1 MPGVPIIPSTYAL
14 PSRMARI
21 VLTTVG
27 SYGDLHPYIAL
38 GLGLLSRG
46 HTVAIAT
53 SESYQAKVV
62 AEGLQFSPVRPN
74 LDDFGPFAE
83 VARRVYDPAKG
94 AQYMVREL
102 LLPSLANSFDDL
114 HVAVRD
120 ADLLVTH
127 TLSYAGHLL
136 GHNLPIPW
144 VSTVLS
150 PMVFMSGYDPPPL
163 PAAPWLQSLYR
174 LNPSFYRL
182 VFSGLKAWAR
192 GC

>member
-1 MPGVPIIPSTYAL
+1 
-14 PSRMARI
+14 
-21 VLTTVG
+21 
-27 SYGDLHPYIAL
+27 
-38 GLGLLSRG
+38 
-46 HTVAIAT
+46 
-53 SESYQAKVV
+53 
-62 AEGLQFSPVRPN
+62 VRPN

-94 AQYMVREL
+94 AQYIVREL

-114 HVAVRD
+114 LTATRD

-136 GHNLPIPW
+136 GRNLTIPW

-163 PAAPWLQSLYR
+163 PQAPWLLSLYR

-182 VFSGLKAWAR
+182 VFSGLKAWHVAVRTSTSILQGAR
-192 GC
+192 TA